1 MKKKG
6 GGKIHTPVKEL
17 NEGDT
22 IVHYNAVLIEDL
34 NSKMQLVLECVQVM
48 AERMDKLESRM
59 EKLESRMEKLEN
71 RMEKLE
77 NRMDGLEGRVSTVE
91 FAVRGLKDDTL
102 DMERRICSKINRI
115 TERCQNHERRFDAL
129 EAS

>member
-1 MKKKG
+1 VSKKG
-6 GGKIHTPVKEL
+6 SGKIHTPVKEL

-48 AERMDKLESRM
+48 AERM
-59 EKLESRMEKLEN
+59 EKLEN

-77 NRMDGLEGRVSTVE
+77 NRMDGLEGRVSTLE
-91 FAVRGLKDDTL
+91 FAVRGLKDDML

-115 TERCQNHERRFDAL
+115 TERCQNHECRLGAL